1 MILEPLALQNANPNI
16 TQIISENT
24 SDITSQILTSVWN
37 QFLPIIQVLGGLL
50 FLYIVYRIITAIASH
65 LLRKRI
71 KRIDLNVQD
80 LNKKT
85 DEILRILSKKEHK
98 YKKK

>member
-1 MILEPLALQNANPNI
+1 MLLESIPLQNANPNI

-24 SDITSQILTSVWN
+24 SDITSQIFSTIWN

-50 FLYIVYRIITAIASH
+50 FLYIVYRIIAAITSH

-80 LNKKT
+80 LNKKV
-85 DEILRILSKKEHK
+85 DEILKIIQKEHK
-98 YKKK
+98 SKKR